1 MIHGLCIAAHRH
13 RNGVRRRLTSTRLK
27 IACAGA
33 GGHGKVVADA
43 ALALGRDEVVGFLD
57 DNPEL
62 TGRTIIGLQ
71 VLGRIAAW
79 RDFKIDAVVPAIGV
93 NRTRR
98 DIMLREQ
105 SSGAIAMT
113 IVHPKATV
121 STFASL
127 QAGVV
132 VLAGAVINA
141 GATIGDNVII
151 NTGSIIEHDC
161 QVGSH
166 AHIAPGCYI
175 AGEARIGEGTLLGI
189 GSRILPGVKIGAWCV
204 VGAGAVVTKDVED
217 LTTVVGVPARRL
229 R

>member
-1 MIHGLCIAAHRH
+1 MASI
-13 RNGVRRRLTSTRLK
+13 RLR

-43 ALALGRDEVVGFLD
+43 ALALGRDDVVGFLD
-57 DNPEL
+57 ENPEL
-62 TGRTIIGLQ
+62 TGRTIIGLP
-71 VLGRIAAW
+71 VLGRIPLW
-79 RDFKIDAVVPAIGV
+79 RDFKIDAVIPAIGA

-98 DIMLREQ
+98 DTMLRER
-105 SSGAIAMT
+105 SLGATAMT
-113 IVHPKATV
+113 IVHPSATV
-121 STFASL
+121 SAFASL

-141 GATIGDNVII
+141 GATIGDDVIV
-151 NTGSIIEHDC
+151 NTGSIVEHDC

-166 AHIAPGCYI
+166 AHIAPGCHI

-189 GSRILPGVKIGAWCV
+189 GSRILPGVKVGAWCV

-217 LTTVVGVPARRL
+217 LATVAGIPARRL

>member
-1 MIHGLCIAAHRH
+1 MA
-13 RNGVRRRLTSTRLK
+13 STRLR

-62 TGRTIIGLQ
+62 TGRRVIGLQ
-71 VLGRIAAW
+71 VLGPIALW
-79 RDFKIDAVVPAIGV
+79 RDLQIDVLIPAIGA

-105 SSGAIAMT
+105 SRGATGIT
-113 IVHPKATV
+113 IVHPSAMV
-121 STFASL
+121 SAFASL

-141 GATIGDNVII
+141 GATIDDDVIV
-151 NTGSIIEHDC
+151 NTGSIVEHDC

-166 AHIAPGCYI
+166 AHIAPGCCLG
-175 AGEARIGEGTLLGI
+175 GEARIGEGTLLGI
-189 GSRILPGVKIGAWCV
+189 GSRILPGIKVGVWCV

-217 LTTVVGVPARRL
+217 FATVVGIPARRL